1 MDTGAWLPYVQSYGY
16 VMLFLFLFCGIVGI
30 PAPEESLLFFVGV
43 VIAKNQL
50 LLWPTL
56 VSLGWNDGRHGGGV
70 WRRQTVGV
78 AACAKVWQVCRN
90 YRRTVGAIPRLVLPL
105 REMGHFVWL
114 LCPGGAANMSVYGR
128 GEPIPVS
135 DVSFAGYAG
144 DSWLGRSADIGWSIA
159 WPTYPYPPDF
169 FSACRFGIVFAL
181 FVGDMGWTAE
191 TQKIC

>member
-1 MDTGAWLPYVQSYGY
+1 MVALCSVIWICNAVFVFILRHRRHPGTGGKFA
-16 VMLFLFLFCGIVGI
+16 FLRRCGDC
-30 PAPEESLLFFVGV
+30 EKS
-43 VIAKNQL
+43 IAAL
-50 LLWPTL
+50 ADACL
-56 VSLGWNDGRHGGGV
+56 VLGWNDGRHGGGV
-70 WRRQTVGV
+70 WRRQTVGI

-114 LCPGGAANMSVYGR
+114 LCPGGAANMSIYGG
-128 GEPIPVS
+128 GEPVPVS
-135 DVSFAGYAG
+135 DVSFVGYAG

-181 FVGDMGWTAE
+181 FVGDMDWTAE